1 LEIEGEISMKEYRLT
16 KEGYEE
22 LLKERENLINNKR
35 KEIAGRL
42 KDAKKSGGDLAE
54 NSEYEYT
61 KNEQAF
67 IEGRIE
73 QINEILGNYIIIK
86 KNNNKGTVNLGA
98 IVAVKDLGRK
108 REKEFTIVSSIES
121 DPEKNKISDES
132 PMGSALLGRK
142 IGDEVIVKT
151 PNETRRLKI
160 LRIK

>member
-1 LEIEGEISMKEYRLT
+1 MKEYRLT

-22 LLKERENLINNKR
+22 LLKEREDLVNNKR

-54 NSEYEYT
+54 NSEYGYA

-73 QINEILGNYIIIK
+73 QINEILSNYIIIK
-86 KNNNKGTVNLGA
+86 KNNNKGSVNLGTV
-98 IVAVKDLGRK
+98 VAVKDLSRR
-108 REKEFTIVSSIES
+108 REKEFIIVSSIES

-132 PMGSALLGRK
+132 PMGRALLGKK
-142 IGDEVIVKT
+142 IGDEVLVKT
-151 PNETRRLKI
+151 PDETKRLKI
-160 LRIK
+160 IRIK